1 VKGGGLAVPN
11 DLANAAVLLR
21 NRREEATVNSF
32 KPDYFIHGANVL
44 LLLAYSVRD
53 ILWLRL
59 FALASSLIAIPYFV
73 LQPTPLW
80 AAVGW
85 STLFA
90 AINLFQSWRLFI
102 ERRPVKLTPEEE
114 DVRRL
119 VFGDLPPRKVLE
131 VLSIGSWTYA
141 ETGEHLIEQ
150 GKCIDRVSLVVRG
163 KVRVTRD
170 ERVLGD
176 LVAGNLVGSA
186 LLLSGIPADVDAVA
200 LEPVRAI
207 RWEVGTLERYLDAH
221 PETRIIMQQHL
232 ARDLAGKMD
241 GLSRGS
247 PT

>member
-1 VKGGGLAVPN
+1 
-11 DLANAAVLLR
+11 
-21 NRREEATVNSF
+21 VNSF

-59 FALASSLIAIPYFV
+59 FALASALIAIPYFF

-85 STLFA
+85 STLFV

-114 DVRRL
+114 EVRRL
-119 VFGDLPPRKVLE
+119 AFGDLPPRKVLE
-131 VLSIGSWTYA
+131 ILGIGTWTNS
-141 ETGEHLIEQ
+141 ETGEHLIEH
-150 GKCIDRVSLVVRG
+150 GKSIDGVSLVIRG

-170 ERVLGD
+170 ARVLGD
-176 LVAGNLVGSA
+176 LVAGNLVGPA
-186 LLLSGIPADVDAVA
+186 LLLSGVPADVDAVA
-200 LEPVRAI
+200 VEPVRAI

-221 PETRIIMQQHL
+221 LETRIIIQQHL

-241 GLSRGS
+241 HLSRGS
-247 PT
+247 PTTANPNHEN